1 MVTGFLLPG
10 AVLLWYK
17 EQSQSWPFPERRPSL
32 GLMNPFILDPIL
44 RRALEE
50 DIGAGDVTTLATV
63 EPGTQASGEI
73 VAKEDFVLAGIH
85 VARQVFQLLSTE
97 IAFENLLADG
107 QPVKRGDVL
116 AWLKGDAA
124 VLLQG
129 ERVALNFLQRLSGVA
144 TLTAEFVRAVSGTQ
158 AVIVDTRKT
167 TPGLRVLEKYAVR
180 MGGGGNHRMALYD
193 AVLIKENHVAAAG
206 GITAAVSRARQ
217 RVPHTQKIEVE
228 VRNQEEINEALAAG
242 ADILLLDNMSTAELA
257 AAVDLVGGRA
267 VTEASGGVNLETV
280 RGIAETGVQLISVG
294 ALTHSYRAVDISML
308 FS

>member
-1 MVTGFLLPG
+1 MH
-10 AVLLWYK
+10 
-17 EQSQSWPFPERRPSL
+17 S
-32 GLMNPFILDPIL
+32 FILDPIL

-50 DIGAGDVTTLATV
+50 DIGTGDVTTQATI
-63 EPGTQASGEI
+63 EPGTQAGAEL
-73 VAKEDFVLAGIH
+73 VAKEDFVLAGIK
-85 VARQVFQLLSTE
+85 VAQRVFQLLAADT
-97 IAFENLLADG
+97 AFENLLADG
-107 QPVKRGDVL
+107 QSVKRGDVL

-129 ERVALNFLQRLSGVA
+129 ERVALNLLQRMSGVA
-144 TLTAEFVRAVSGTQ
+144 TLTAAYVREIAGTQ

-206 GITAAVSRARQ
+206 GIAAAVSRARQ

-228 VRNQEEINEALAAG
+228 VRNPEEVREALAAG
-242 ADILLLDNMSTAELA
+242 ADILLLDNMSPAELS
-257 AAVDLVGGRA
+257 AAVEMVGDRA
-267 VTEASGGVNLETV
+267 VTEASGGVNLDTV
-280 RGIAETGVQLISVG
+280 RDIAETGVGLISVG

-308 FS
+308 FT